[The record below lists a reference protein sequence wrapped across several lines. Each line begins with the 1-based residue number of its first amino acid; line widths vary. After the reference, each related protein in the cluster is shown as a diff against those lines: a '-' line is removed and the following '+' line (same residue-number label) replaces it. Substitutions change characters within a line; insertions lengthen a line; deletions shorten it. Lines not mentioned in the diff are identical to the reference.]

1 MTQLRALDIS
11 ELDFDDIKANLK
23 AFLQDQSEFTDYDF
37 EGSGLSVLLDLLA
50 YNTHYNAYLA
60 NMLANEMF
68 LDSAVK
74 RSSAVSIAKHLGYT
88 PISTRSARATISVNV
103 SNPTG
108 SPSTLTLPA
117 KTPFST
123 TINGNSFTFFNLE
136 ASTTVPSNSVYSF
149 GNIQVVEG
157 SLANFTFA
165 SVTPGPDEKF
175 EIPDQTVDTTTLKVT
190 VQTSASNTT
199 SETFVV
205 SSDTTNVTSTSRVF
219 YLEENPTGRY
229 QIYFGDGVVGKKL
242 TTGNLVKLEYLRA
255 TGTGANTSNNVT
267 TSFTTSSIGG
277 SSNVN
282 ITVNSNPSGARE
294 KDSLTDIK
302 FKAPRVNAARNR
314 AVTARDYEALIS
326 ANFSE
331 AESVSVW
338 GGEDN
343 VPPIFGKVL
352 ISLKPF
358 DGFTISQ
365 ATKQNIITQILADKK
380 ILAIQPEFIDPEF
393 FYVKMIV
400 NIEYNSSATTLNAS
414 EIETSVRS
422 TISTYFTNELQKFN
436 KDFNKSKLIK
446 LILDSDS
453 SISSAIIL
461 LRLQRRFILTLN
473 SENSFIEDKVI
484 KFENP
489 ISPGTFTSS
498 RFFITSGNATVL
510 ARFLDIPSVSPSSDT
525 GTGSIRLVNAS
536 TGTTLQANVGTI
548 SYASGDVSI
557 TAFTPT
563 ALPNAITDFR
573 VTGSVQ
579 QASHNLQVDR
589 NQILILDTTVANAA
603 SGLEA
608 GLTVNVTPIVE

>member
-88 PISTRSARATISVNV
+88 PVSTRSARATVSVAV
-103 SNPTG
+103 TSPSG
-108 SPSTLTLPA
+108 SPSSLTLPA
-117 KTPFST
+117 KTAFST
-123 TINGNSFTFFNLE
+123 TISGNSFTFYNLT
-136 ASTTVPSNSVYSF
+136 AATTTPVDDVYTFS
-149 GNIQVVEG
+149 GVELVEG

-165 SVTPGPDEKF
+165 SAAPGPDEKF
-175 EIPDQTVDTTTLKVT
+175 EIPDLTVDTTTLKVT
-190 VQTSASNTT
+190 VQTSASNATV
-199 SETFVV
+199 ETFAL
-205 SSDTTNVTSTSRVF
+205 STDITNVTSTSAVYF
-219 YLEENPTGRY
+219 LEENPTGRY

-242 TTGNLVKLEYLRA
+242 TTGNLVQVEYLRS
-255 TGTGANTSNNVT
+255 TGTEANTSNNIT

-277 SSNVN
+277 SSNVA
-282 ITVNSNPSGARE
+282 ITVSSNPSGAKV
-294 KDSLTDIK
+294 KDTLTDIK

-343 VPPIFGKVL
+343 DPPYYGKVL

-365 ATKQNIITQILADKK
+365 TTKQNIISQILADKK
-380 ILAIQPEFIDPEF
+380 ILAIQPEFIDPEY
-393 FYVKMIV
+393 FYVKMTV
-400 NIEYNSSATTLNAS
+400 NVSYNTSATTLTAS
-414 EIETSVRS
+414 DIENSVRS

-436 KDFNKSKLIK
+436 KDFNKSKLTK
-446 LILDSDS
+446 LILDSDT
-453 SISSAIIL
+453 SIDSVIIL
-461 LRLQRRFILTLN
+461 IRLQRRFILTLN
-473 SENSFIEDKVI
+473 NENSFIEDRVI

-498 RFFITSGNATVL
+498 RFFVTSGNASVL
-510 ARFLDIPSVSPSSDT
+510 ARFVDIPSVMPPSDI
-525 GTGSIRLVNAS
+525 GTGSIRLVNAT
-536 TGTTLQANVGTI
+536 TGVTLSANVGSI
-548 SYASGDVSI
+548 SYATGDVSI

-603 SGLEA
+603 AGTEA
-608 GLTVNVTPIVE
+608 GLTVNVTQVVE